1 MRSPGC
7 IGHAVMA
14 IGARCDIRAEEQDYI
29 QQILER
35 QHIASTFYGGVRN
48 VLDIIYLKYYYLCI
62 TNLYYYSNY
71 YIIIALFFNIASPPF
86 CPFMKYVPSLICPF
100 SGEMYYCKPLS
111 SKPNP
116 ILLQRN
122 TCTLIRLI
130 LLLYLAF
137 TEFCALSSNPFILDL
152 YLQTTNIPYLFH
164 IFCCICCS
172 FLYSCI
178 NIFCNVI

>member
-1 MRSPGC
+1 MYFTLSK
-7 IGHAVMA
+7 
-14 IGARCDIRAEEQDYI
+14 
-29 QQILER
+29 IL
-35 QHIASTFYGGVRN
+35 
-48 VLDIIYLKYYYLCI
+48 L
-62 TNLYYYSNY
+62 
-71 YIIIALFFNIASPPF
+71 IALFFNIASPPF
-86 CPFMKYVPSLICPF
+86 CPIMKYVPSLIGLF

-122 TCTLIRLI
+122 TCTLIRSITI
-130 LLLYLAF
+130 LTF
-137 TEFCALSSNPFILDL
+137 TEFRALSKLLRSYPFIV
-152 YLQTTNIPYLFH
+152 YLQTTNIPNLFH